1 MAGHGSLVTLTEES
15 GSLRPE
21 RGESDPESQASVF
34 RLEFR
39 HHPLFASLHS
49 KPAQVAESVDAADL
63 KSAVRKDV
71 RVQVPPWAPR
81 TIRTMKAANYLE
93 KGQVEVGDS
102 VPVAPKSGEV
112 RLDVGY
118 CGICGTDM
126 HIYQGH
132 MDSRIQTPL
141 TIGHE
146 VSATVAELG
155 EGVTSVEV
163 GDRVAVRPLNFGEA
177 HPFDKGHAHVGKNLK
192 FIGIDAPGGMQHSW
206 TVPAHTLHKLP
217 DGVSLEHGA
226 LAEPAAVACHDV
238 RLGRVKEGEA
248 AVVIGGG
255 PIGILVAL
263 VAKEKGARV
272 IVSEIN
278 DKRLEKIDT
287 LGLETVN
294 PLKEDLAETISSKT
308 NEAMADVVFE
318 VSGSQPGV
326 DAMTS
331 IVNVRGRIVVVGIH
345 PQPRQI
351 DLLRFFWSELELI
364 GTRLYEEEDFEEALA
379 LMGEGKLP
387 IEELITKVYPIDHVK
402 EAFQTIENHPEG
414 IKYLVKCDE

>member
-1 MAGHGSLVTLTEES
+1 
-15 GSLRPE
+15 
-21 RGESDPESQASVF
+21 
-34 RLEFR
+34 
-39 HHPLFASLHS
+39 
-49 KPAQVAESVDAADL
+49 
-63 KSAVRKDV
+63 
-71 RVQVPPWAPR
+71 
-81 TIRTMKAANYLE
+81 MKAANYVV
-93 KGQVEVGDS
+93 KGQVKVGGS
-102 VPVAPKSGEV
+102 VPVRPGEDEV
-112 RLDVGY
+112 RLEVGY

-132 MDSRIQTPL
+132 MDARVRTPL

-155 EGVTSVEV
+155 EGVSSVAV
-163 GDRVAVRPLNFGEA
+163 GDRVAVRPLKFGEA

-206 TVPAHTLHKLP
+206 TVPAYTLHKLP
-217 DGVSLEHGA
+217 ENVSLQHGA

-238 RLGRVKEGEA
+238 RLGRVQSGETV
-248 AVVIGGG
+248 VVIGGG

-263 VAKEKGARV
+263 VAREKGARV

-278 DKRLEKIDT
+278 EKRIDKINT

-294 PLKEDLAETISSKT
+294 PREEDLAGMVASKT
-308 NEAMADVVFE
+308 KEAMADVVFE
-318 VSGSQPGV
+318 VSGSQTGV

-331 IVNVRGRIVVVGIH
+331 VVNVLGRSVVVGIH

-351 DLLRFFWSELELI
+351 DLYRFFWSELELI
-364 GTRLYEEEDFEEALA
+364 GARLYEEEDFEEALS

-387 IEELITKVYPIDHVK
+387 IEELITKVYPIDEVQA
-402 EAFQTIENHPEG
+402 AFETIENHPEG
-414 IKYLVKCDE
+414 IKYLIKCDE